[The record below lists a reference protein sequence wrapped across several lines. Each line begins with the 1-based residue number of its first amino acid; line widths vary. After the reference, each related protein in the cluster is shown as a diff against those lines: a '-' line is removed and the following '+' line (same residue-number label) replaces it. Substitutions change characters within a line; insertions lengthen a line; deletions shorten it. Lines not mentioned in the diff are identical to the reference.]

1 MISLPVCVTLPAPFS
16 QLHLSLPHSAT
27 VADLPLPPQLCTP
40 STYLRT
46 RSSGALA
53 PSTPLVSLRQSD
65 DADFPIE
72 LQLGVRL
79 LGGKGGFG
87 SQLRAAGGRM
97 SSGKN
102 TNIDACRDLSGR
114 RLSTIKEAQ
123 RQAELLESAPQL
135 RAQAVAAEKA
145 KLEALERTL
154 GISNADD
161 ANPTASSSGEGSSS
175 KTASSSA
182 VKRIAEVDVEEIA
195 RKKHR
200 FDDNKFFEESREI
213 KDNVRSAVAAGL
225 LKKKKKPK
233 AEVETKAEDAK
244 GKGKGKEVSE
254 GQKVKDKVAM
264 PPPAV
269 AKTATV
275 A

>member
-1 MISLPVCVTLPAPFS
+1 L
-16 QLHLSLPHSAT
+16 
-27 VADLPLPPQLCTP
+27 LPLL
-40 STYLRT
+40 STLWVKT
-46 RSSGALA
+46 
-53 PSTPLVSLRQSD
+53 VSLT
-65 DADFPIE
+65 
-72 LQLGVRL
+72 VR
-79 LGGKGGFG
+79 
-87 SQLRAAGGRM
+87 
-97 SSGKN
+97 
-102 TNIDACRDLSGR
+102 
-114 RLSTIKEAQ
+114 

-213 KDNVRSAVAAGL
+213 KDNVRSAVAAGKSWGIGIAVWSL
-225 LKKKKKPK
+225 QLARDASQMSGSELTFRV
-233 AEVETKAEDAK
+233 AEEEEEAQ
-244 GKGKGKEVSE
+244 GGG
-254 GQKVKDKVAM
+254 
-264 PPPAV
+264 
-269 AKTATV
+269 
-275 A
+275 